1 MLYVSY
7 HKPSKHISVSQF
19 SSITQCPFSPLKA
32 KHDKV
37 NEKNLNN
44 GDSFSPIIALKI
56 FETQGSIY
64 NLRNCSWLYK
74 PKRKDDVIRY

>member
-1 MLYVSY
+1 MDMLYVSY
-7 HKPSKHISVSQF
+7 HKSKKHISVNQF

-32 KHDKV
+32 KHAKV
-37 NEKNLNN
+37 NEKKLNN
-44 GDSFSPIIALKI
+44 GDSFSPIIALII

-74 PKRKDDVIRY
+74 PKRKDDAI

>member
-1 MLYVSY
+1 MN
-7 HKPSKHISVSQF
+7 QF

-32 KHDKV
+32 KHAKV
-37 NEKNLNN
+37 HEKKLNN
-44 GDSFSPIIALKI
+44 GDSFSPII

-74 PKRKDDVIRY
+74 PKRKDDAI